1 MIAGGWGFGVAWC
14 AYFAHI
20 YNDLMTFTI
29 VFLIAFIASF
39 GLRHWLAQRQIRHVA
54 KNRESVP
61 TEFAEKITLVDHQ
74 KAADYTIAKLR
85 LGILENGVSAIVLIA
100 FTLMGGLQIL
110 NFALLQWLGE
120 GMIQQIA
127 LLGSIALIS
136 GAIDL
141 PFSWYKQFHLEEQ
154 FGFNRMGKKLFFTD
168 MIKGIALAIVIG
180 APLLW
185 AILSLMA
192 KAGSLWWLWAW
203 AVITGFSL
211 LMQWIFPSFIAPIF
225 NKFKALEDGPLKT
238 QIEALL
244 QRCDFASQG
253 LFVMDGSKRSAHGNA
268 FFAGMGKAK
277 RIVFFDTLI
286 EKLNPGEVEAV
297 LAHELGHYKCNHIR
311 KRLLVSFALSFGM
324 FALLGWL
331 STQAWFYLDL
341 GVMPDPYGFN
351 GGLALALF
359 MLVSPVFSFFFTPLS
374 SLASRKHEYEAD
386 NFAAEKSSA
395 QDLISA
401 LVKLYQD
408 NASTLTP
415 DPIYTAFYSSHPPA
429 PLRIANLARPH

>member
-1 MIAGGWGFGVAWC
+1 
-14 AYFAHI
+14 
-20 YNDLMTFTI
+20 MTFTI
-29 VFLIAFIASF
+29 IFLIAFIASF
-39 GLRHWLAQRQIRHVA
+39 GLRHWLSQRQIRHVA
-54 KNRESVP
+54 MHRDNVP
-61 TEFAEKITLVDHQ
+61 TEFSNQITLLDHQ

-85 LGILENGVSAIVLIA
+85 LGILESGMGAIILIA
-100 FTLMGGLQIL
+100 FTLLGGLQIL
-110 NFALLQWLGE
+110 NIVLLQLLGE
-120 GMIQQIA
+120 GITQQIT
-127 LLGSIALIS
+127 LLASIVIIS
-136 GAIDL
+136 GIIDL
-141 PFSWYKQFHLEEQ
+141 PFSWYKQFYLEQ
-154 FGFNRMGKKLFFTD
+154 RFGFNRMSKKLFFID
-168 MIKGIALAIVIG
+168 MLKGLGLAAAIG
-180 APLLW
+180 IPLLW
-185 AILSLMA
+185 IILSLMA
-192 KAGSLWWLWAW
+192 QAGDFWWLWAW
-203 AVITGFSL
+203 GVLTAFSL

-225 NKFKALEDGPLKT
+225 NKFQALEEGALKV

-244 QRCDFASQG
+244 KRCDFASQG

-311 KRLLVSFALSFGM
+311 KRLLVSFALSFGI
-324 FALLGWL
+324 FALLGWI
-331 STQAWFYLDL
+331 STQPWFYSDL
-341 GVMPDPYGFN
+341 GVMPNPNGYN

-359 MLVSPVFSFFFTPLS
+359 MLVSPVFGFFFTPLS

-386 NFAAEKSSA
+386 GFAADKSSA
-395 QDLISA
+395 GNLISA

-429 PLRIANLARPH
+429 PLRIANLQRQS

>member
-1 MIAGGWGFGVAWC
+1 
-14 AYFAHI
+14 
-20 YNDLMTFTI
+20 MTFTI

-39 GLRHWLAQRQIRHVA
+39 GLRHWLSQRQIRHVA
-54 KNRESVP
+54 NHRDLVP
-61 TEFAEKITLVDHQ
+61 AEFASQITLAEHQ

-85 LGILENGVSAIVLIA
+85 LGILENGVSAIILIS
-100 FTLMGGLQIL
+100 FTLLGGLQFL
-110 NFALLQWLGE
+110 NSALLELLGE
-120 GMIQQIA
+120 GIAQQIA
-127 LLGSIALIS
+127 LLASIVLIS
-136 GAIDL
+136 GIIDI
-141 PFSWYKQFHLEEQ
+141 PFSWYKQFHLEER
-154 FGFNRMGKKLFFTD
+154 FGFNRMNARLFFSD
-168 MIKGIALAIVIG
+168 VFKGIGVGGAIGV
-180 APLLW
+180 PLLW
-185 AILSLMA
+185 VVLSLMEQ
-192 KAGSLWWLWAW
+192 AGDLWWLWTW
-203 AVITGFSL
+203 AVLTAFSL
-211 LMQWIFPSFIAPIF
+211 VMQWVFPTFIAPIF
-225 NKFKALEDGPLKT
+225 NKFEALEEGALKT

-244 QRCDFASQG
+244 KRCDFASQG

-277 RIVFFDTLI
+277 RIVFLDTLI

-311 KRLLVSFALSFGM
+311 KRLLVSFALSFAM
-324 FALLGWL
+324 LALLGWL
-331 STQAWFYLDL
+331 STQPWFYTDL
-341 GVMPDPYGFN
+341 GVMPNPNGYN

-386 NFAAEKSSA
+386 GFAAEKSSA
-395 QDLISA
+395 SDLISA

-429 PLRIANLARPH
+429 PLRIANLKRFS

>member
-1 MIAGGWGFGVAWC
+1 
-14 AYFAHI
+14 
-20 YNDLMTFTI
+20 MTFTI

-39 GLRHWLAQRQIRHVA
+39 GLRHWLSQRQIRHVA
-54 KNRESVP
+54 EHRDAVP
-61 TEFAEKITLVDHQ
+61 AEFAEKVTLVEHQ

-85 LGILENGVSAIVLIA
+85 LAILENGISAIILIA
-100 FTLMGGLQIL
+100 FTLLGGLEIL
-110 NFALLQWLGE
+110 NIALLQLLGE
-120 GMIQQIA
+120 GVGQQIA
-127 LLGSIALIS
+127 LLASIALIS
-136 GAIDL
+136 GVIDL
-141 PFSWYKQFHLEEQ
+141 PFSWYKQFYLEER

-168 MIKGIALAIVIG
+168 LLKGLALGAVIG
-180 APLLW
+180 LPLLW
-185 AILSLMA
+185 VILTLML
-192 KAGSLWWLWAW
+192 KAGDLWWLWAW
-203 AVITGFSL
+203 AVLSVFSL
-211 LMQWIFPSFIAPIF
+211 LMQWIFPTFIAPLF
-225 NKFKALEDGPLKT
+225 NKFQALEDGPLKT

-244 QRCDFASQG
+244 TRCDFASQG

-297 LAHELGHYKCNHIR
+297 LAHELGHFKCKHIR
-311 KRLLVSFALSFGM
+311 KRLIVSFALSFAM
-324 FALLGWL
+324 FALLGWI
-331 STQAWFYLDL
+331 STQVWFYTDL
-341 GVMPDPYGFN
+341 GVMPNLNGYN

-359 MLVSPVFSFFFTPLS
+359 MLVSPVFSFFLTPLG

-386 NFAAEKSSA
+386 GFAAEKSSA
-395 QDLISA
+395 KDLISA

-429 PLRIANLARPH
+429 PLRIANLHRFSS